1 MRQGQIN
8 LNIDKFHFNFF
19 KLNITLK
26 TYIINLIIFCCI
38 ILFVPADIFAQII
51 KIRDKSDLQ
60 PVISANIY
68 PADRTKPGLATT
80 NDKGEADI
88 TALPA
93 NDSLIISHVAYQEIR
108 TTKTALAA
116 AGNKVFL
123 AENAVRMNEIVF
135 SANRKEESKEDIPT
149 KIEIITSKQIAFAN
163 PQSTADMLAQSG
175 KVFVQQSQMGGG
187 SPVLRGFEA
196 NKVLMVV
203 DGVRMNNAI
212 YRGGHLQNA
221 ITVDPNLLERTE
233 VIFGPGSVIYGSD
246 ALGGVMHFF
255 SKQPKVSLSGKPEI
269 GGTAFTRYATVNQ
282 EKTGHLDIN
291 LGFKKLAFLSSFT
304 YKDLGDL
311 RTGHIRNPFY
321 GDFGKRT
328 FYVERIDGKD
338 SVIKNN
344 EYNLQKQSGYKQ
356 YDFMQKVLFQATENS
371 RYTLN
376 FQYSTS
382 SDIPRYD
389 RLTDVRNGNPRFAE
403 WYYGPQERI
412 LGSARADYK
421 RTSGIFDNAS
431 FIAAYQNIKESRIN
445 RAYRKNER
453 EHQEENVD
461 VYSFNMD
468 FSKQIGKK
476 NELRYGAE
484 ANYNNVG
491 SKAFVKNIETAETA
505 AFQTRY
511 PGGGSSMQTIAAYV
525 THNWEI
531 SPKLIFTQG
540 VRYSNIIL
548 KADFSDTTFYKSP
561 FLNVNQNNN
570 AVNGNLGLVYAPDNQ
585 WKFSAMLSSG
595 FRAPNVDDLA
605 KVFESA
611 TGSLV
616 IPNPDIN
623 PETVY
628 NGELGITKR
637 FGEKIQIEGVG
648 FYSQFKDAIVLRPTT
663 LNGSDSVMYNGVKS
677 AVISNQ
683 NASEAYI
690 YGFQGDLSA
699 QITQAFSISSAFTYT
714 YGRVTTDKTPLDH
727 IPPVYG
733 QTSFKLEIR
742 KFKGEFFVR
751 YNGWKHLSDYSTSS
765 TEDNLRYATN
775 FGMPAWNTLNLRT
788 DYQITQNL
796 KIQAGLE
803 NILDMHYRV
812 FASGISAPGRNFYA
826 ALRANF

>member
-1 MRQGQIN
+1 M
-8 LNIDKFHFNFF
+8 
-19 KLNITLK
+19 K
-26 TYIINLIIFCCI
+26 TIINY
-38 ILFVPADIFAQII
+38 ILFCICIFLIPAEIFAQTI
-51 KIRDKSDLQ
+51 KIKDKSDLQ
-60 PVISANIY
+60 AVISANIY
-68 PADRTKPGLATT
+68 PADKNIKGLVTT

-88 TALPA
+88 SALPA

-108 TTKTALAA
+108 TTKAALAA
-116 AGNKVFL
+116 AGNKVFMV
-123 AENAVRMNEIVF
+123 ENAVKMNEVVF
-135 SANRKEESKEDIPT
+135 SANRKEEKKEDVPT
-149 KIEIITSKQIAFAN
+149 KIEIISAKQIAFAN
-163 PQSTADMLAQSG
+163 PQSTAEMLAQSG

-233 VIFGPGSVIYGSD
+233 VVFGPGSVIYGSD
-246 ALGGVMHFF
+246 ALGGVMHFYT
-255 SKQPKVSLSGKPEI
+255 KQPKVSGSGKTEI

-311 RTGHIRNPFY
+311 RTGHVRNPFY

-371 RYTLN
+371 RYSLN

-382 SDIPRYD
+382 SDITRYD

-403 WYYGPQERI
+403 WYYGPQDRI

-421 RTSGIFDNAS
+421 RTSEIFDNAS
-431 FIAAYQNIKESRIN
+431 FIAAYQNIKESRIS
-445 RAYRKNER
+445 RAYRKNNR

-468 FSKQIGKK
+468 FNKQIGKK

-484 ANYNNVG
+484 ANYNKVG
-491 SKAFVKNIETAETA
+491 SKAYVENISTSETA
-505 AFQTRY
+505 AFNTRY
-511 PGGGSSMQTIAAYV
+511 PGGGSSMQTLAAYI

-531 SPKLIFTQG
+531 TPKFIFSQG
-540 VRYSNIIL
+540 VRYSFIKLEAN
-548 KADFSDTTFYKSP
+548 FTDTTFYKSP
-561 FLNVNQNNN
+561 INNYNQNNN
-570 AVNGNLGLVYAPDNQ
+570 AVNGNLGLVYAPGTQ

-611 TGSLV
+611 TGTLV
-616 IPNPDIN
+616 IPNPDVK
-623 PETVY
+623 PEYVY

-637 FGEKIQIEGVG
+637 FGDKIQIEGIG
-648 FYSQFKDAIVLRPTT
+648 FYSQFKDAIVLRPTK

-677 AVISNQ
+677 AVIANQ

-699 QITQAFSISSAFTYT
+699 QVTQAFSISSALTYT
-714 YGRVTTDKTPLDH
+714 YGRATADKTPLDH

-733 QTSFKLEIR
+733 QTSIKLEIK

-751 YNGWKHLSDYSTSS
+751 YNGWKDLSDYSSSS
-765 TEDNLRYATN
+765 TEDNLQYATK
-775 FGMPAWNTLNLRT
+775 FGMPSWYTLNIRT
-788 DYQITQNL
+788 DYQLTQNL